1 MSNTPTAFS
10 LRKSI
15 YHQNFCA
22 IGVDSTIVR
31 TKRKNNGTGVMQK
44 RTAPL
49 FAWFLSILFAA
60 LIVAGLATYSK
71 LKFGDIWYFLS

>member
-1 MSNTPTAFS
+1 
-10 LRKSI
+10 
-15 YHQNFCA
+15 
-22 IGVDSTIVR
+22 
-31 TKRKNNGTGVMQK
+31 MQK